1 MVASA
6 KKLFERALSLD
17 DRGRAE
23 LVGLLLGSIEDYAED
38 GVEEAWVDEI
48 SRRVS
53 ELDSGLVQMVTW
65 GKVRSEVFTV
75 SDN

>member
-17 DRGRAE
+17 DRERAE

>member
-17 DRGRAE
+17 DRERAE

-65 GKVRSEVFTV
+65 GKVRSEVFTI

>member
-38 GVEEAWVDEI
+38 GVEEAWVAEI

-65 GKVRSEVFTV
+65 GKVRSEVFTI

>member
-1 MVASA
+1 MVATA

-17 DRGRAE
+17 DRERAE

-65 GKVRSEVFTV
+65 GKVRSEVFTI

>member
-6 KKLFERALSLD
+6 KKLFERALNLD
-17 DRGRAE
+17 DRERAE

>member
-17 DRGRAE
+17 DRERAE

-65 GKVRSEVFTV
+65 GKVRSEVFAV

>member
-65 GKVRSEVFTV
+65 GKVRSEVFTI

>member
-17 DRGRAE
+17 DRERAE

-75 SDN
+75 SNN